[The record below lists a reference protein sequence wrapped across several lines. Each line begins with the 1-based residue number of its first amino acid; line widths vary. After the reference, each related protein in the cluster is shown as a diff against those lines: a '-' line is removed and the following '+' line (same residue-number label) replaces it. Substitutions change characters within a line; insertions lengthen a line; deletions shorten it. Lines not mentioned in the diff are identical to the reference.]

1 MRHMHAAPSL
11 FKGICMNRRYLLLVS
26 TLFAVSIFPNL
37 GLADGSKEVM
47 ELSARCDRGDAKGCF
62 NLGVIYE
69 NRAGFTQDADAVRAA
84 AMFRKACHGRYAA
97 GCFFL
102 GLMHEDGRG
111 VKQDFAEAVALFRKA
126 CAGGDALGCF
136 NLGVLY
142 EAGTNVRQSN
152 SDALNYYGKACDLK
166 SEGGCESY
174 ARVKNK
180 R

>member
-1 MRHMHAAPSL
+1 
-11 FKGICMNRRYLLLVS
+11 
-26 TLFAVSIFPNL
+26 
-37 GLADGSKEVM
+37 
-47 ELSARCDRGDAKGCF
+47 
-62 NLGVIYE
+62 
-69 NRAGFTQDADAVRAA
+69 
-84 AMFRKACHGRYAA
+84 
-97 GCFFL
+97 
-102 GLMHEDGRG
+102 MHEDGRG
-111 VKQDFAEAVALFRKA
+111 VKQDFTEAVALFRKA